1 MSRVLAGALRVSALA
16 SLVVTAAFV
25 SGSASAQDGPV
36 LLTGLLPLGTAA
48 DAAPNAQL
56 QLAANPPSDATVP
69 QAAPASAGGVSLD
82 VDVIARELDVARQ
95 QIEPSLGASV
105 YNFGRQAI
113 ATQPQGDNQPLNRL
127 LLQAPGV
134 AQDLLRA
141 ASRPRRPCQPAISSQ
156 RRYPAGRDQRL
167 RPGVADPARSIRFV
181 DNRRAPGGVR
191 IADCRDHRHPDQ
203 DRHTRSR
210 WRVHPLRRPAIDI

>member
-1 MSRVLAGALRVSALA
+1 MSRILAGARPASALA
-16 SLVVTAAFV
+16 TLIVTAAV
-25 SGSASAQDGPV
+25 VPVSASAQDGPV

-48 DAAPNAQL
+48 DATPSAQL

-69 QAAPASAGGVSLD
+69 QAAPASAGGGLSLD
-82 VDVIARELDVARQ
+82 VDVIAKELNVARQ

-134 AQDLLRA
+134 AQDSSGRFTSA
-141 ASRPRRPCQPAISSQ
+141 ATMPICNIVSTALSCRKGSTSSA
-156 RRYPAGRDQRL
+156 RCC
-167 RPGVADPARSIRFV
+167 RPGSPNPFR
-181 DNRRAPGGVR
+181 
-191 IADCRDHRHPDQ
+191 
-203 DRHTRSR
+203 
-210 WRVHPLRRPAIDI
+210 